1 MADRITLEA
10 RKRTVL
16 GKKVKQIRRLGKL
29 PATVYGHEVSPESIE
44 VDSRSFRTAY
54 TAAGDNQ
61 LIDLVLEGQRPRP
74 VLVHST
80 QIDPRKNVAIHV
92 EFYQAN
98 LREKLTAH
106 IPIHLVGE
114 APAVKEGL
122 TVLSVLDSVELECL
136 PTDLPHDIEV
146 DISGLA
152 AVGESIHVGDLQ
164 VDRTKCEIKTD
175 PEEVVVLISAP
186 QVQEEEEVAEEAEE
200 GAEAAASAESTT
212 ESGTSEGDS
221 ESS

>member
-122 TVLSVLDSVELECL
+122 TVLLVLDSVELECL

>member
-10 RKRTVL
+10 HRRTIL
-16 GKKVKQIRRLGKL
+16 GKKVKQMRREGRL

-44 VDSRSFRTAY
+44 VDARSFRTAY

-61 LIDLVLEGQRPRP
+61 LIDLLLDGQKPRP

-80 QIDPRKNVAIHV
+80 QIDPRKNMAIHV

-98 LREKLTAH
+98 LKEKLTAH
-106 IPIHLVGE
+106 IPINIIGE
-114 APAVKEGL
+114 APAVREGLMVL
-122 TVLSVLDSVELECL
+122 TVLDAVELECL

-152 AVGESIHVGDLQ
+152 AVGDAIHVRDLQ
-164 VDRTKCEIKTD
+164 VDRSKCELKTD
-175 PEEVVVLISAP
+175 LDEVVVLISAP
-186 QVQEEEEVAEEAEE
+186 QAREEEEVAEVTEE
-200 GAEAAASAESTT
+200 GAEPVGSAET
-212 ESGTSEGDS
+212 EGAQTEGAS
-221 ESS
+221 ES